1 MATATRARKSTQP
14 QPRDRNRTLRV
25 VVNDDERRVIEEA
38 ARAAGL
44 SVSAYLRSL
53 GVGHQPASAMDHAAI
68 DSLIRVAGDQ
78 GRLGGLLKLWL
89 ADRPGEGASEVEVAA
104 LLDELVMLT
113 AALRMKVL
121 AL

>member
-1 MATATRARKSTQP
+1 
-14 QPRDRNRTLRV
+14 
-25 VVNDDERRVIEEA
+25 
-38 ARAAGL
+38 
-44 SVSAYLRSL
+44 
-53 GVGHQPASAMDHAAI
+53 MDHAAI

-89 ADRPGEGASEVEVAA
+89 AERPGEGASEIEVAA